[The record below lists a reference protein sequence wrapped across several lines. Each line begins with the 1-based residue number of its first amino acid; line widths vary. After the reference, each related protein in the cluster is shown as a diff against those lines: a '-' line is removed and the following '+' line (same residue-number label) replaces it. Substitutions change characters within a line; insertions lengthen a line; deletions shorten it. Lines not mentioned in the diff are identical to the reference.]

1 VWEYISFANC
11 GLPYYIGKVI
21 KERDQLFVTTAK
33 AFHDRYNIDI
43 RIFSEVVA
51 IDRKNKQVTV
61 KNLKTGKT
69 YTESYDKIILSP
81 GAEPTKPPI
90 EGIDSDKIYTLRNIP
105 DMDLIKAHIDAEKPT
120 SAVVVGGGFIGL
132 EMAENIATLGV
143 KTTIIEMLDQ
153 VMAPLD
159 HEMAAIV
166 QAHLEEKGVTCKLG
180 NVVKSFTPKEG
191 RIMVTT
197 DKKAAIECD
206 MVILSIGIKPEN
218 RLARDAGL
226 DIGERGNIKVN
237 AAMRTSDPDIY
248 AVGDAVE
255 VKDFITG
262 FPTWTAL
269 AGPANKQGRIA
280 ADNAMGRKSTFKGTM
295 GTMVVKVFDMTV
307 ASTGASEKTLKQHQI
322 PYLVSYTH
330 SRSHAV
336 YYPGAKVM
344 AIKLIFSPSSGKV
357 LGSQIIGGKGVDK
370 RIDVIAT
377 AIRGGMTV
385 YDLEELELAYAPP
398 YSSAK
403 DPVNIAGY
411 VSVNMLQ
418 GDMAT
423 INWDEIGDF
432 NVKDN
437 VFIDVRNKKE
447 LEEAG
452 LIPGALHIPLPELR
466 SKLSQFDK
474 DKNYIIFCAVGLRSY
489 LAQRIFTQNGFTCIS
504 VCGGYRTYLGAR
516 SKIMK
521 ESPASCIWLGGE

>member
-1 VWEYISFANC
+1 
-11 GLPYYIGKVI
+11 
-21 KERDQLFVTTAK
+21 
-33 AFHDRYNIDI
+33 
-43 RIFSEVVA
+43 
-51 IDRKNKQVTV
+51 
-61 KNLKTGKT
+61 
-69 YTESYDKIILSP
+69 
-81 GAEPTKPPI
+81 
-90 EGIDSDKIYTLRNIP
+90 
-105 DMDLIKAHIDAEKPT
+105 
-120 SAVVVGGGFIGL
+120 
-132 EMAENIATLGV
+132 
-143 KTTIIEMLDQ
+143 
-153 VMAPLD
+153 
-159 HEMAAIV
+159 
-166 QAHLEEKGVTCKLG
+166 
-180 NVVKSFTPKEG
+180 
-191 RIMVTT
+191 
-197 DKKAAIECD
+197 
-206 MVILSIGIKPEN
+206 
-218 RLARDAGL
+218 
-226 DIGERGNIKVN
+226 
-237 AAMRTSDPDIY
+237 
-248 AVGDAVE
+248 
-255 VKDFITG
+255 
-262 FPTWTAL
+262 
-269 AGPANKQGRIA
+269 
-280 ADNAMGRKSTFKGTM
+280 
-295 GTMVVKVFDMTV
+295 
-307 ASTGASEKTLKQHQI
+307 
-322 PYLVSYTH
+322 
-330 SRSHAV
+330 
-336 YYPGAKVM
+336 
-344 AIKLIFSPSSGKV
+344 PSSGKV
-357 LGSQIIGGKGVDK
+357 LGSQIIGEKGVDK

-385 YDLEELELAYAPP
+385 YDLEELEPAYAPP